1 MDGPNLNY
9 SWLINGSSDAL
20 NNSDIVVNGSEL
32 TVRNINYLL
41 GGVYACV
48 VTNMAGESNDSI
60 NLFGE
65 LLMLALYRVNIHA

>member
-1 MDGPNLNY
+1 MTDNVTFTCHSMDGPNLNY

-32 TVRNINYLL
+32 TVTNITYLL
-41 GGVYACV
+41 GGVYTCV
-48 VTNMAGESNDSI
+48 VTNMAGQSNDNS

-65 LLMLALYRVNIHA
+65 L